1 MCWVGNTEDKK
12 IAEKNIPIIKICFK
26 KAGKIISLFY
36 NFEYVLNKVYTTK
49 LIPEFP
55 FTINHGFHSYAKE
68 CELQNF
74 VHMYNDNL
82 YLVSGYIP
90 KGSVYYINTH
100 YEIVSN
106 SIVLTKCHKLFTK
119 LKENAF
125 IKREAVLEIQA
136 QIAQHSDLA
145 IRSTTSLTPGGKDFD
160 ADAWVKKRH
169 ELECSL
175 RVAKIEYAL
184 AMMPKNF
191 LPKIMRVQK
200 LILMKLI

>member
-55 FTINHGFHSYAKE
+55 FTINHGFHSYATE

-106 SIVLTKCHKLFTK
+106 SIVLTECHKLF
-119 LKENAF
+119 
-125 IKREAVLEIQA
+125 
-136 QIAQHSDLA
+136 
-145 IRSTTSLTPGGKDFD
+145 
-160 ADAWVKKRH
+160 
-169 ELECSL
+169 
-175 RVAKIEYAL
+175 
-184 AMMPKNF
+184 
-191 LPKIMRVQK
+191 
-200 LILMKLI
+200 